1 MDMPIN
7 RFKAAIGRGEQ
18 QIGLWCSTGSG
29 AIAEAISY
37 SGYDWILVDTE
48 HTPSSVTDVLAQLQ
62 GLAPGTASPI
72 VRPAWNDAVLLKRF
86 LDIGTQSF
94 LIPWVQNAE
103 EAEKAV
109 AAVRYPPRGL
119 RGVAATHRGNRW
131 GRVGDYFARAD
142 EQICLLVQ
150 VETAEAAAEVDAIC
164 AVDGVDGVFIGPGD
178 LSAAMGH
185 LGDMRH
191 PEVDDAI
198 MGILEKCMAAGK
210 PAGILTGVEE
220 DAQRYVEAGFTF
232 VAVGSDIGLLV
243 KHADALAKR
252 FGRGG

>member
-1 MDMPIN
+1 VE
-7 RFKAAIGRGEQ
+7 RRG
-18 QIGLWCSTGSG
+18 
-29 AIAEAISY
+29 AAEALPRHRHAVVPDPL
-37 SGYDWILVDTE
+37 GAERRGGGKGRRRRTL
-48 HTPSSVTDVLAQLQ
+48 
-62 GLAPGTASPI
+62 
-72 VRPAWNDAVLLKRF
+72 PAAR
-86 LDIGTQSF
+86 S
-94 LIPWVQNAE
+94 A
-103 EAEKAV
+103 
-109 AAVRYPPRGL
+109 R
-119 RGVAATHRGNRW
+119 VAATHRGNRW